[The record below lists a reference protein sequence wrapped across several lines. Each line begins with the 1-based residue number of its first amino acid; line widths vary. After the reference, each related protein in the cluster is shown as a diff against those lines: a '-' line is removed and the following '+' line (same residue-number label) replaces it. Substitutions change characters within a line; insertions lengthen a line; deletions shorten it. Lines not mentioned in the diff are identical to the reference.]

1 MALQISKPTQYGVDA
16 TYWKL
21 ESCTIN
27 YTSETVVAT
36 FAGYLDAEA
45 RFTHQPIAQHVVAFD
60 AVSFPFD
67 PQADENVPTVL
78 YNSAKQGDF
87 FAGALDV

>member
-67 PQADENVPTVL
+67 PLVAENVPTVL
-78 YNSAKQGDF
+78 YNKVKLLDF
-87 FAGALDV
+87 FTGAIDV

>member
-1 MALQISKPTQYGVDA
+1 MALQISKQTQYGVEA

-21 ESCTIN
+21 ESTTIN
-27 YTSETVVAT
+27 YTAETVVAT
-36 FAGYLDAEA
+36 FAGYLDADT
-45 RFTHQPIAQHVVAFD
+45 RLTHEPITQHVVTFD

-78 YNSAKQGDF
+78 YNKVKLLDF
-87 FAGALDV
+87 FTGAIDV